1 MDPEAP
7 RLDRHRVRR
16 GFARA
21 AATYDRAD
29 VLQAEVRQRLLERLD
44 WVRLAPARILDLGAG
59 TGRATEGLAARFPG
73 AEIVS
78 LDLTPEMLGTAR
90 QQGRAPLAVCG
101 DARSL
106 PLPDASVDLVFSSL
120 VIHWCEPLDAVFA
133 EVRRVLRFPG
143 LFTFATVGPDSFR
156 ELRTAFASVDS
167 APHVMGFPDLRSLGS
182 GLAGAGLAELVLDT
196 DLLTIT
202 YPDLATLTGDLRAT
216 GTTNAD
222 RDRRR
227 GLLGPRA
234 FARAKAA
241 YEQFRTPDGRLPAT
255 VEVLCGQAWSP
266 DPAGPRRRRPGEM
279 AIPVSEVRRRAPD
292 SPG

>member
-1 MDPEAP
+1 MASDAP
-7 RLDRHRVRR
+7 RLDRQRVRR

-21 AATYDRAD
+21 AGTYDGAD
-29 VLQAEVRQRLLERLD
+29 ILQAEVRQRLLERLD
-44 WVRLAPARILDLGAG
+44 WVKLTPARILDLGAG

-78 LDLTPEMLGTAR
+78 LDLTPQMLGVAR

-133 EVRRVLRFPG
+133 EIRRVLRYPG

-156 ELRTAFASVDS
+156 ELRAAFASVDA
-167 APHVMGFPDLRSLGS
+167 APRVMGFPDLRSLGS
-182 GLAGAGLAELVLDT
+182 GLAAAGLAELVLDT

-222 RDRRR
+222 RNRPR
-227 GLLGPRA
+227 GLLGRGA
-234 FARAKAA
+234 WARAQAA
-241 YEQFRTPDGRLPAT
+241 YEPYRTPDGRLPAT
-255 VEVLCGQAWSP
+255 VEILCGHAWAP
-266 DPAGPRRRRPGEM
+266 DPAGRRRRRPGEI
-279 AIPVSEVRRRAPD
+279 AIPVSGLGRRT
-292 SPG
+292 PG

>member
-1 MDPEAP
+1 MDPGAA

-21 AATYDRAD
+21 AGRFDSAD
-29 VLQAEVRQRLLERLD
+29 QLQAEARQRLLERLD
-44 WVRLAPARILDLGAG
+44 WVRLEPRRILDLGAG
-59 TGRATEGLAARFPG
+59 TGRATPGLAARFPD

-78 LDLTPEMLGTAR
+78 LDVVPEMLAVAR
-90 QQGRAPLAVCG
+90 AAGRGQLQVCG
-101 DARSL
+101 DAGAL

-143 LFTFATVGPDSFR
+143 LFTFATVGPESFR
-156 ELRTAFASVDS
+156 ELRQAFAAVDS

-182 GLAGAGLAELVLDT
+182 GLAAAGLAELVLDT

-202 YPDLATLTGDLRAT
+202 YPDLPTLTTDLRAT

-222 RDRRR
+222 RERRR

-234 FARAKAA
+234 LARATAA
-241 YEQFRTPDGRLPAT
+241 YEAFRTPEGRLPAT

-266 DPAGPRRRRPGEM
+266 DPAGRRRPRGGEV
-279 AIPVSEVRRRAPD
+279 AIPLGELTHRRSDGA
-292 SPG
+292 G